1 MKRKDRGLCPC
12 INYRGPNK
20 VTVKFWY
27 LLPLVPTTLEQ
38 LRTTK
43 YCTKLDL
50 SSTYNRIHIREGSEE
65 KMAFST
71 ALGHYEYLVML
82 FGLVNSPSVFQTFI
96 SNLSC
101 DMQNRWV
108 RVYIDD
114 NLICSNALKE
124 HVRHVRAVLQ
134 RVISPDVCGIS
145 GLYHQSRKCCYGWF
159 KQS

>member
-82 FGLVNSPSVFQTFI
+82 FGLVNSQT
-96 SNLSC
+96 S
-101 DMQNRWV
+101 
-108 RVYIDD
+108 
-114 NLICSNALKE
+114 
-124 HVRHVRAVLQ
+124 
-134 RVISPDVCGIS
+134 VISLVICKIDGSEYILMTTSFARTPSKNMSDMSVPFS
-145 GLYHQSRKCCYGWF
+145 SA
-159 KQS
+159 